1 MPTLKLKLIGPMQSW
16 GTRSRFEE
24 RDTDLEPSKSGVLG
38 LMCAALGVDRSDW
51 DGLKPL
57 CNLRM
62 GVRIDEK
69 GILRTEYH
77 TAQSMDHSG
86 KVLGTTVTRRHYLAD
101 AAFLVGLESPDA
113 DLLWFIQ
120 RALKNPRWPL
130 ALGRKAFVP
139 AEPIY
144 FRDPEAITDAPL
156 EESLQ
161 QAPYLGRDEEAEQLN
176 LRFVVEQA
184 ALDPSR
190 RRMTARK
197 LDQPTAAFSER
208 KFGNRVVEIY
218 TLPIEV
224 NRVLL

>member
-38 LMCAALGVDRSDW
+38 LVCAALGVDRSDW

-69 GILRTEYH
+69 GILRTEFH
-77 TAQSMDHSG
+77 TAQTFDSKG
-86 KVLGTTVTRRHYLAD
+86 KAETTVTRRHYLAD

-113 DLLWFIQ
+113 DLLWSIQ
-120 RALKNPRWPL
+120 SALKNPKWPL

-144 FRDPEAITDAPL
+144 FKDIDAITDASL
-156 EESLQ
+156 EEVLQ

-218 TLPIEV
+218 SLSIEV
-224 NRVLL
+224 NRVPL